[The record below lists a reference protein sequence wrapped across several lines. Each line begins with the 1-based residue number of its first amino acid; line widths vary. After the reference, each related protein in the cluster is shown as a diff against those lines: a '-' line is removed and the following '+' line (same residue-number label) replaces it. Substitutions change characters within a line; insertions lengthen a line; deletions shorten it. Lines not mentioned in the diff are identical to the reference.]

1 MRPVPDLDAVFRETK
16 ARLEQAGIESAGRE
30 AGLLLCDVL
39 GIALEG
45 LLLWRRQAFD
55 ETLRPGLE
63 ERIIRRVE
71 GEPVQYILGTWEFMG
86 LEFEVA
92 PVALIPRQDTET
104 LVEHALELQ
113 KEKGYATALDLG
125 CGTGCIGIS
134 MAVLGRNFRVLLSD
148 ISPACVDL
156 ARRNAEKHHVTD
168 RVEFVVG
175 DLFEPVANRRFDMIL
190 SNPPYLADG
199 EMETLQREVGWEP
212 ALALAGGADGL
223 EFYRRIAAGYR
234 EHLNPGGVLL
244 LELGWT
250 QAKAGRELFSV
261 PTLLLEDL
269 NHIPR
274 VLLAMG

>member
-1 MRPVPDLDAVFRETK
+1 ML
-16 ARLEQAGIESAGRE
+16 
-30 AGLLLCDVL
+30 GLN
-39 GIALEG
+39 LEG

-63 ERIIRRVE
+63 ERVQRRLA

-86 LEFEVA
+86 LEFEVSPA
-92 PVALIPRQDTET
+92 ALIPRQDTET
-104 LVEHALELQ
+104 LVERALEMQ
-113 KEKGYATALDLG
+113 KEKGYETALDLG
-125 CGTGCIGIS
+125 CGTGCIGVS
-134 MAVLGRNFRVLLSD
+134 MAALGRDVHVTLSD
-148 ISPACVDL
+148 VSPDCIAL
-156 ARRNAEKHHVTD
+156 AWRNSEKNRVSD

-175 DLFEPVANRRFDMIL
+175 DLFEPVADRRFDMIL
-190 SNPPYLADG
+190 SNPPYIADG
-199 EMETLQREVGWEP
+199 EMDTLQREVGWEP

-250 QAKAGRELFSV
+250 QAAAVRELFSV

>member
-1 MRPVPDLDAVFRETK
+1 MPDLDAVFRETK
-16 ARLEQAGIESAGRE
+16 RRLEQAGIESAGRE

-39 GIALEG
+39 DLSLEG

-55 ETLRPGLE
+55 ESLRPGLE
-63 ERIIRRVE
+63 ERISRRLS
-71 GEPVQYILGTWEFMG
+71 GEPVQYILGTWGFMG
-86 LEFEVA
+86 LEFEVTPA
-92 PVALIPRQDTET
+92 ALIPRQDTET

-113 KEKGYATALDLG
+113 QTKGYETALDLG

-134 MAVLGRNFRVLLSD
+134 MAALGRNLRVLMSD
-148 ISPACVDL
+148 ISPACLDL
-156 ARRNAEKHHVTD
+156 ARRNAEKNKVLD
-168 RVEFVVG
+168 RAEFAEG
-175 DLFEPVANRRFDMIL
+175 DLFEPVAGRRFDMIL
-190 SNPPYLADG
+190 SNPPYITDD
-199 EMETLQREVGWEP
+199 EMASLQPEVRREPV
-212 ALALAGGADGL
+212 LALAGGADGL

-250 QAKAGRELFSV
+250 QSKAVRDMFCV

-269 NHIPR
+269 NNIPR